1 MYKYN
6 LHGHSSGGSACGGST
21 DEEMIKRHKDVGFTG
36 FALTNHFRHGN
47 SGVDRNLPW
56 EEYVTQYSRYYY
68 DALETAQKLD
78 FDLLFGVEETYDY
91 GKEFLLYGITPETL
105 IAHPELQHFG
115 IEKWSEVSRE
125 MGGFIAYAHP
135 FRAASYIPDST
146 TIPDI
151 SFVDGIEIYNMGN
164 PPEINERALETFKDS
179 GKIFIAGGDLH
190 NINFNDSFGI
200 KVNERITTTQQL
212 AKVLKSKQFELYLKK

>member
-6 LHGHSSGGSACGGST
+6 LHVHSSGGSACGGST
-21 DEEMIKRHKDVGFTG
+21 VEEMIKRHKDVGFTG

-135 FRAASYIPDST
+135 FRAASYIP
-146 TIPDI
+146 
-151 SFVDGIEIYNMGN
+151 
-164 PPEINERALETFKDS
+164 EINERALETFKDS

-200 KVNERITTTQQL
+200 KVNERIKTTQQL
-212 AKVLKSKQFELYLKK
+212 AQVLKSKQFELYLKK